1 MGWQTVVATLLE
13 NIEEYDQMRR
23 VLETQHLG
31 KWVVFYDREL
41 VKIDESFQTVAEF
54 AVVNYGRG
62 PYLIRQVGA
71 PPITLPSSAIY
82 HPTYPIRNAR
92 S

>member
-1 MGWQTVVATLLE
+1 MVATLLE
-13 NIEEYDQMRR
+13 NIEAYDQMLG
-23 VLETQHLG
+23 VLETQYLG

-41 VKIDESFQTVAEF
+41 VKIDESFQNVAEY

-71 PPITLPSSAIY
+71 PPITLPSSVIY
-82 HPTYPIRNAR
+82 HPIHPIKNV
-92 S
+92 SS

>member
-1 MGWQTVVATLLE
+1 MVATLLE

-31 KWVVFYDREL
+31 KWVVLYDREL
-41 VKIDESFQTVAEF
+41 VKIDESFQNVAEF

>member
-1 MGWQTVVATLLE
+1 MVATLLE

-23 VLETQHLG
+23 VLETQYLG

-41 VKIDESFQTVAEF
+41 VKIDESFQNVAEF

-62 PYLIRQVGA
+62 PYLIRQVGE